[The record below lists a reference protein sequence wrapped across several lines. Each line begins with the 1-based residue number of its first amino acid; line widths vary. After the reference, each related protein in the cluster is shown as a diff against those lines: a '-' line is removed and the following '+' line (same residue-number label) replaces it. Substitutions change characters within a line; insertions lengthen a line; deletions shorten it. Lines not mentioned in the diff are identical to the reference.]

1 MATGNVAKGA
11 PMRIESSV
19 TSISWI
25 PSEAV
30 EGLPK
35 LPFTMGVA
43 HYDDPPPDRIDYL
56 ELMHRADLFR
66 EANELKAWIDVEDGK
81 IVDYG
86 QTGRGRIGLTRLKLG
101 RKEIAVPAVAM
112 PVLQNSEVGPDWV
125 RFTQTAGGRTGMPAP
140 RGVRGKPYFQIN
152 SAIAWTTLA
161 LTIYADGTSKHDLS
175 GASTFPRHW
184 IYDQD
189 GALVEKSG
197 AIDFAKWYREAHSQ
211 NTPWGNEDS
220 PAVVTAV
227 ESAVERELS
236 LEIMGGE
243 KPRSRSLSA
252 GDILVEQGDQS
263 EDSVVVYLVLDGV
276 LEVIVDGEVVGELGP
291 GAIVGERAQLEGGP
305 RTATLRAKT
314 AGKVVGIPAEELDR
328 ERLEQ
333 VAAGHKREDA

>member
-1 MATGNVAKGA
+1 
-11 PMRIESSV
+11 MRIQSSV

-43 HYDDPPPDRIDYL
+43 HYDSPPPDRIDHL
-56 ELMHRADLFR
+56 ETMHRADLFR
-66 EANELKAWIDVEDGK
+66 EANELQAWVEVEEGR

-101 RKEIAVPAVAM
+101 PKEIAVPAVAM
-112 PVLQNSEVGPDWV
+112 PTLQNNEVGEGWV

-140 RGVRGKPYFQIN
+140 RSVRGKPYFQIN

-161 LTIYADGTSKHDLS
+161 LTIRADGTSEHELA
-175 GASTFPRHW
+175 GASPFPRHW
-184 IYDQD
+184 IYDKD
-189 GALVEKSG
+189 GALAQKSG
-197 AIDFAKWYREAHSQ
+197 AIDFDKWYREAHEQ

-227 ESAVERELS
+227 ESALERELS
-236 LEIMGGE
+236 LEIMSADN
-243 KPRSRSLSA
+243 KPRPRSLSS
-252 GDILVEQGDQS
+252 GDILVEQGDTS
-263 EDSVVVYLVLDGV
+263 EASAFVYLVLDGV
-276 LEVIVDGEVVGELGP
+276 LEVVVDGDVVGELGP
-291 GAIVGERAQLEGGP
+291 GAIVGERAQIEEGT

-314 AGKVVGIPAEELDR
+314 AGKVVGIPGEELNR
-328 ERLEQ
+328 EALEQ
-333 VAAGHKREDA
+333 VAAGHRREDG